1 MSDDTIT
8 VDVLVKRMTPKAYL
22 VWYEGGVQ
30 VCDPNAPHEE
40 KWQEHWLPMSAVV
53 ATDCLAEGD
62 AGWMEIK
69 SWVLEK
75 QGLEA
80 GPRAKIVSTT
90 DEMTEMEDQLQE
102 ARGNSNRLEVVV
114 SVDPDQ
120 LPRQQGDIQINAY
133 LTDEGLVVDV
143 FHGDSTEP
151 IATGYEHFSEAG
163 LHPPEP
169 IEPRTIIDTIRDEEE
184 EF

>member
-62 AGWMEIK
+62 KGYMEIK
-69 SWVLEK
+69 SWILEK
-75 QGLEA
+75 QGLEV
-80 GPRAKIVSTT
+80 GPRIPNLSDVE
-90 DEMTEMEDQLQE
+90 EMQDQADSL
-102 ARGNSNRLEVVV
+102 NSGGRLEVVV
-114 SVDPDQ
+114 GVDVDS
-120 LPRQQGDIQINAY
+120 LPHNQGDLQINAY

-143 FHGDSTEP
+143 FHGDSNEA
-151 IATGYEHFSEAG
+151 IATGYEHFSKAG

-169 IEPRTIIDTIRDEEE
+169 INEEE
-184 EF
+184 DF